1 MAKPKVAVS
10 FFVPGHGTIIATSI
24 KPAKGKSQTTAQTC
38 KTITWGT
45 THNKKANCAEP
56 NAVSI
61 AVQQGWIKDATAV
74 PEGTKM
80 AIYGK
85 PGSTEGFQQPCVDN
99 PRGPGCESLI
109 KELEPH
115 LKVVNPTTKRA
126 VVFQV

>member
-10 FFVPGHGTIIATSI
+10 LFVPGHGTIIATSI